1 MKTEVKGQPHA
12 LHAHRIKKKKGE
24 TNKAIVPV
32 EQSGLTPQ
40 TTAETKSLFPDK
52 KINKRTTSQLKAT
65 CASSGTC
72 LHRVRRCLEEPSN
85 QPPFFRAA
93 RGGSI
98 DASVAGS
105 RPEMH
110 RGSSG

>member
-1 MKTEVKGQPHA
+1 MKTEVKGQPDA
-12 LHAHRIKKKKGE
+12 MYAHRIKKKKRRD
-24 TNKAIVPV
+24 KK
-32 EQSGLTPQ
+32 QSGLTLQ
-40 TTAETKSLFPDK
+40 TTAEARSLYPDK

-72 LHRVRRCLEEPSN
+72 LHRVRRCLEETSN

-93 RGGSI
+93 RGRSI
-98 DASVAGS
+98 DKSIAGS
-105 RPEMH
+105 QPEMH